1 MGGKSNP
8 PPPDYTPLAN
18 ASKESAE
25 IMAGLGR
32 EQLAFSK
39 QQYEE
44 MKPLAE
50 QVAASQIAAQDEQ
63 MAQAR
68 DYYDYM
74 QTTFRPV
81 EQGLVSQAQ
90 QFDTEA
96 YRNQLAQQAAA
107 DAARAFGTTQQ
118 STARGLA
125 RMGVNPASG
134 AAQSQLNQNALAL
147 ASSRAGAMTNAR
159 QQAEQLGYARKLDAA
174 GLGRGLS
181 GASTAAYGA
190 ATGAGSAG
198 LGSAMAPGAA
208 YSQGLA
214 AGASTIGSG
223 RNMLQSGL
231 GNILST
237 QGSVYSASMQ
247 QEDPF
252 ASIIGTGLGGWA
264 SGGFAG
270 FSDRRLKE
278 KITLVGADDKTGLN
292 IYEFNYIGDERR
304 YRGVMA
310 DEVEKVVPEAV
321 ATRPDGYK
329 LVNYSM
335 LGIEMVEV

>member
-147 ASSRAGAMTNAR
+147 ASSRAGAMTGAR

-198 LGSAMAPGAA
+198 LSSAMAPGTS

-214 AGASTIGSG
+214 AGANTIGSG

-252 ASIIGTGLGGWA
+252 ASIIGTGIGA
-264 SGGFAG
+264 Y

-278 KITLVGADDKTGLN
+278 KITLIGVDEKTGLN

-310 DEVEKVVPEAV
+310 DEVEKTVPEAV